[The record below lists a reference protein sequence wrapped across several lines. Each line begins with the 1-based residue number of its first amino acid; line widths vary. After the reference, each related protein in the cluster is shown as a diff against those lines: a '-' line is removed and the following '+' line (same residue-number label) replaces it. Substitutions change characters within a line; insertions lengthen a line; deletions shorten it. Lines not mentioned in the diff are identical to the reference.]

1 MIPFEA
7 LKHLHVTFVVL
18 SVVLFVLRFFWRSI
32 DAKVAQQKWVKIVP
46 HIIDTLLLLTIVG
59 MLLHWQQ
66 WPWQTAWL
74 GNKLLGLFGYIGFAL
89 VAMKAT
95 TPALRYGGFIVALGW
110 IGFLFHVAFSKQAL
124 IG

>member
-18 SVVLFVLRFFWRSI
+18 SVLLFVLRFFWRCI
-32 DAKVAQQKWVKIVP
+32 DARVAQQKWVKIVP
-46 HIIDTLLLLTIVG
+46 HVIDTLLLLTIIG

-74 GNKLLGLFGYIGFAL
+74 ANKTLGLFGYIVFGL

-95 TPALRYGGFIVALGW
+95 TPTFRYGGFIIALGW